1 MELNYLKLAQRL
13 VEWAKHNC
21 KPRLPGFCLSA
32 AKQIQADP
40 LNKPSA
46 KQTHWPGIYHGNM
59 LRATQAH
66 GKPPPCPQDA
76 SGGAQAARPPLAA
89 PTPPAASLG
98 PPAGPE
104 KTQTNPAAALTTA
117 QTFLNPSPS
126 PARLARKEVGK
137 WVT

>member
-13 VEWAKHNC
+13 AEWAKHNC

-46 KQTHWPGIYHGNM
+46 KQIHWPGIYHGNM
-59 LRATQAH
+59 LRAKQAH

-98 PPAGPE
+98 PEEGIVKRDASPFP
-104 KTQTNPAAALTTA
+104 
-117 QTFLNPSPS
+117 TFP
-126 PARLARKEVGK
+126 
-137 WVT
+137 

>member
-13 VEWAKHNC
+13 AEWAKHNC
-21 KPRLPGFCLSA
+21 KPRLRGFCLSA

-59 LRATQAH
+59 LRAKQAH

-76 SGGAQAARPPLAA
+76 SGGAQAARLPLWQ
-89 PTPPAASLG
+89 PRRRQQRPWG
-98 PPAGPE
+98 P
-104 KTQTNPAAALTTA
+104 
-117 QTFLNPSPS
+117 SWH
-126 PARLARKEVGK
+126 GK
-137 WVT
+137 KSRQIPRPL